1 MLFDPA
7 PKENKSDFYDREK
20 ELNEIIEALKFG
32 ERLIVIYGIRR
43 IGKTSLTK
51 VALKEI
57 NLPYILIDTREIF
70 YNENSITMQNLVK
83 YVIRGFKNYM
93 KLYEKLGI
101 NMKEALKKIKRIHI
115 KGLEIEITP
124 NSNISLT
131 EILSEINEW
140 CSKHNMRFIFIFDEA
155 QYLRYSNI
163 RYDGILAWAIDNLSN
178 ISFILT
184 GSEVGILKD
193 FMRLNDPNAPLYD
206 RYRREIYIDRFTK
219 EQSTNFLIKGF
230 KELNIEPNINDIEDT
245 TNTLDGIT
253 GWLTYYGYYRTIRK
267 LPHKEAINK
276 VFEEGYKIVSNELEK
291 IINPS
296 KKRYIAILKS
306 IAYGN
311 TTWSDIKAYVTVRTG
326 HITDTRL
333 TELLKNLIKYG
344 YITKENNEYKI
355 PDPITKYVIEKL

>member
-7 PKENKSDFYDREK
+7 PKENRNDFYDREK
-20 ELNEIIEALKFG
+20 ELNEIIEALGLG
-32 ERLIVIYGIRR
+32 ERLIVIYGVRR

-57 NLPYILIDTREIF
+57 SLPYILIDIREIF
-70 YNENSITMQNLVK
+70 YNENSVTMQNLVK
-83 YVIRGFKNYM
+83 YMIHGFKNYM
-93 KLYEKLGI
+93 KLYEKLGV
-101 NMKEALKKIKRIHI
+101 NMKEALKKIRRIRI
-115 KGLEIEITP
+115 KGLEIEVMP

-140 CSKHNMRFIFIFDEA
+140 CGKHSMRFIFIFDEA

-163 RYDGILAWAIDNLSN
+163 RYDGILAWAVDNLSN

-193 FMRLNDPNAPLYD
+193 FMRLNDPNAPLYG
-206 RYRREIYIDRFTK
+206 RYRREIHIDRFTK
-219 EQSTNFLIKGF
+219 EQSTSFLIKGF
-230 KELNIEPNINDIEDT
+230 KELNIESDINDIEDAT
-245 TNTLDGIT
+245 ATLNGVT

-267 LPHKEAINK
+267 LPHREAVNK

-296 KKRYIAILKS
+296 KKRYTSILKS
-306 IAYGN
+306 IAHGN
-311 TTWSDIKAYVTVRTG
+311 STWSDIKAYVTIRTG
-326 HITDTRL
+326 HITDRRL
-333 TELLKNLIKYG
+333 TELLRNLIKYG
-344 YITKENNEYKI
+344 YIIKENNEYKI
-355 PDPITKYVIEKL
+355 PDPITKHVIEKL